1 MNMSMTV
8 LRLKTLQEIIRLQG
22 NRKDLHNTIRLIS
35 YELHK

>member
-22 NRKDLHNTIRLIS
+22 NRKDLYNTIRLIS